1 MARSRTPSAAAVL
14 ERLKHHD
21 LLDPSKKGEEGSRWA
36 LRQAL
41 GAHGLRSFRAVHHEA
56 LCRELAALPSGA
68 GAQAAAL
75 RGRLFRLLGDLP
87 AARRAFAE
95 SLSAEPSARAAGW
108 LGEMLI
114 VEAPRRAL
122 ALLSRAA
129 KLDGAWPW
137 PRLWKAEAWLE
148 LGKGAAARAEL
159 DEFSRLGGG
168 RPFILGLL
176 YFQAAMLERD
186 HGRAKAFA
194 EAAIAADPSCPA
206 GYEAAARALQALG
219 REAAAM
225 SRAHDARDR
234 DFDVS
239 GAFLYESSGF
249 ELNWNDPEALLA
261 RLDAAIAARP
271 RTAALY
277 AERAELKR
285 LPRLCLY
292 EEALEDYAKA
302 VSLEPR
308 RAWLRAV
315 LGRAR
320 NNLHGGRAGLSDFD
334 AAVRL
339 APGCGWIRA
348 WRGALLARLGESR
361 KALADFSSAQRLMPW
376 YSFTYAWRGA
386 LLIRQGDFAAARRD
400 LDTAI
405 RLDPTYTFSVY
416 ERFRARRGLKDYPGA
431 LADLNAAFAAD
442 PKYTWDGEDGA
453 LDAAVKARPDLA
465 WLHAWRGFRRLGLGR
480 AAEAAVD
487 FDRALA
493 RDPGSALLF
502 AWRGRARYACGRK
515 AQALADLK
523 RAARLSPGLWA
534 AHQALAEVHE
544 SRGETAAA
552 LRSISEA
559 AKLAPT
565 TVSFLLTKARLE
577 LALGRVEA
585 GLASTDRALQ
595 LDAGSAAA
603 RSLKARAFLARGM
616 SRAARGRIAD
626 FRRAL
631 ELAPEMFSA
640 EERRTI
646 SGPAK
651 GKP

>member
-1 MARSRTPSAAAVL
+1 M
-14 ERLKHHD
+14 EHHD
-21 LLDPSKKGEEGSRWA
+21 LLDPSRKGEEGSRWA

-41 GAHGLRSFRAVHHEA
+41 GVYGVQSFRGIHHEA
-56 LCRELAALPSGA
+56 LTRELAALPLNGGA
-68 GAQAAAL
+68 EISAR
-75 RGRLFRLLGDLP
+75 RGRLLRLLGDLP
-87 AARRAFAE
+87 AARRAFLD
-95 SLSAEPSARAAGW
+95 SLASAPNARAAGW
-108 LGEMLI
+108 LGEMSI
-114 VEAPRRAL
+114 GDSPRRAL
-122 ALLSRAA
+122 EILSRAIR
-129 KLDGAWPW
+129 LDSSWPW
-137 PRLWKAEAWLE
+137 PRLWRAAALLE
-148 LGKGAAARAEL
+148 LGKGAAARAQL

-176 YFQAAMLERD
+176 RFQAAMLERD
-186 HGRAKAFA
+186 YRRAKAFA
-194 EAAIAADPSCPA
+194 EAAIAADPASSA

-219 REAAAM
+219 RDAAAM

-234 DFDVS
+234 DLDVT
-239 GAFLYESSGF
+239 GAYLYESRF
-249 ELNWNDPEALLA
+249 ELDWNDPDALLA
-261 RLDAAIAARP
+261 RLDSAIAARP
-271 RTAALY
+271 KVAALY

-285 LPRLCLY
+285 LPRLCRY

-302 VSLEPR
+302 VALEPR

-320 NNLHGGRAGLSDFD
+320 NNLHGGRAGLTDFN

-348 WRGALLARLGESR
+348 WRGALCARLGESR
-361 KALADFSSAQRLMPW
+361 RALADFSAAQRLMPW

-386 LLIRQGDFAAARRD
+386 LLNRQKDFAAAKRD
-400 LDTAI
+400 LDTAL

-431 LADLNAAFAAD
+431 LSDLNAAFAAD
-442 PKYTWDGEDGA
+442 PKYAWDGDDRP
-453 LDAAVKARPDLA
+453 LDAAVKAHPDLA
-465 WLHAWRGFRRLGLGR
+465 WLHAWRGFRRLGQGR
-480 AAEAAVD
+480 AAEAVVD
-487 FDRALA
+487 LDRALA
-493 RDPGSALLF
+493 RVPGSALLL
-502 AWRGRARYACGRK
+502 AWRGRARYLTGRK
-515 AQALADLK
+515 AQALADLG

-544 SRGETAAA
+544 SRGEARQALRAISAAA
-552 LRSISEA
+552 R
-559 AKLAPT
+559 LAPT

-577 LALGRVEA
+577 LELGRPDA
-585 GLASTDRALQ
+585 ALASTDRALQ

-603 RSLKARAFLARGM
+603 RALKARAFLARGM

-631 ELAPEMFSA
+631 ELSPEMFSP

-646 SGPAK
+646 SGAA
-651 GKP
+651 